1 MRPPPPIEA
10 SCSWEEDR
18 SIWIEI
24 LYHYFLL
31 HFTNTESMATNHG
44 ISDQWNRDNI
54 LPNASTSSE
63 APWPEF
69 RPPDVED
76 TAWQVTA
83 ADLR

>member
-1 MRPPPPIEA
+1 MCVRGSLALGDAQRP
-10 SCSWEEDR
+10 
-18 SIWIEI
+18 
-24 LYHYFLL
+24 YHYFLL

-54 LPNASTSSE
+54 LPNASTSSQ